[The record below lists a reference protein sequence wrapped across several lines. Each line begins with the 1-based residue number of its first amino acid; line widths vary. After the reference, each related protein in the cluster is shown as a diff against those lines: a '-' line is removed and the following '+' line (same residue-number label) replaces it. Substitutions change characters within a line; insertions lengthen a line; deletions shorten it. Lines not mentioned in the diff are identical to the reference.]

1 MNIAIPFTQYIVSG
15 YETKGTRHT
24 EWQHNLKRK
33 NKQAS
38 DMAGMEKF
46 KTKAILFWRTFND
59 LTGIQKDCSY
69 PLTVFLGFIDQ

>member
-24 EWQHNLKRK
+24 KWQHNLKRK

-46 KTKAILFWRTFND
+46 KTTR
-59 LTGIQKDCSY
+59 
-69 PLTVFLGFIDQ
+69 IDMVRALMGEVDSI